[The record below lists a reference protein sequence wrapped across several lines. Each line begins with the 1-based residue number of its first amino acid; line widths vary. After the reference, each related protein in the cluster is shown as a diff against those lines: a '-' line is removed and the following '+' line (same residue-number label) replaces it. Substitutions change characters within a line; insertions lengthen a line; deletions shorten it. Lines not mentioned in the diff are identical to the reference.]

1 MGAIVISEE
10 MKRILDIGIQLT
22 SEKSYARLYEL
33 IMQAA
38 MAITGCDAGT
48 LYICRD
54 NKLHFTIMRTNSLNI
69 YKGGDGESIDMPPVE
84 LRESNVCSYSAIH
97 KKAINVA
104 DVYADDSFDWQGPK
118 KYDSITG
125 FHTQSMLVIPLV
137 NHEEEVLGVLQLIN
151 ALNAE
156 GTIIPFDPAYEY
168 IIYSLASQASISLSN
183 QMLIGELKD
192 LMSSFVDAMTT
203 AIDSRTP
210 YNANHTRMVAKYCDG
225 MAKYIHAAY
234 LRGETE
240 YDIPEEDREQLVMA
254 ARLHDVGKMIIPL
267 SVMNKAT
274 RVEAELP
281 MMRKHWDWLQS
292 ELRICFLE
300 GKIPEQK
307 FNEMSA
313 LLEEG
318 RRTVEE
324 ADKAGFLYDE
334 LFERVTLLENL
345 KFPISDGTEA
355 EFVTK
360 EQAECL
366 LVRKGT
372 LTAKEREII
381 ESHVSYT
388 NVILNDIRFG
398 SNYDKVTL
406 WAGCHHEYLDG
417 SGYPNHVRAEELNTE
432 MRLLTI
438 MDIYESL
445 TSSDRPYKKPMPPER
460 ALSVLESMVGEGKL
474 DGGLVALVKEYM
486 KENVNACVKGKGDE
500 GV

>member
-1 MGAIVISEE
+1 MGTIAISED

-33 IMQAA
+33 IMQEA

-54 NKLHFTIMRTNSLNI
+54 NKLHFTIMRTHSLNI
-69 YKGGDGESIDMPPVE
+69 YQGGDGEKIDMPPVE
-84 LRESNVCSYSAIH
+84 MRENNVCSYSAIH
-97 KKAINVA
+97 KKSINVA
-104 DVYADDSFDWQGPK
+104 DVYSDDNFDWQGPK

-151 ALNAE
+151 ALDN
-156 GTIIPFDPAYEY
+156 GGNIVPFDPAYEY

-183 QMLIGELKD
+183 QMLIGELRE

-210 YNANHTRMVAKYCDG
+210 YNANHTRMVARYCDE
-225 MAKYIHAAY
+225 MAEYIHAAHQ
-234 LRGETE
+234 RGETE
-240 YDIPEEDREQLVMA
+240 YDISEDDREQLVMA

-274 RVEAELP
+274 RVESELP
-281 MMRKHWDWLQS
+281 MMQKHWDWLKA
-292 ELRICFLE
+292 ELRICLLE
-300 GKIPEQK
+300 GRVTAEKYT
-307 FNEMSA
+307 EMVQA
-313 LLEEG
+313 LEDG
-318 RRTVEE
+318 RKVVEE
-324 ADKAGFLYDE
+324 ADTAGFLKDE
-334 LFERVTLLENL
+334 LFEKIKILTEL
-345 KFPISDGTEA
+345 KFPLSDGAEA
-355 EFVTK
+355 DFLTPV
-360 EQAECL
+360 QADCL

-372 LTAKEREII
+372 LTAREREII

-388 NVILNDIRFG
+388 SAILKDIHFG

-417 SGYPNHVRAEELNTE
+417 SGYPNHVMAEQLTTE

-445 TSSDRPYKKPMPPER
+445 TSADRPYKKPMPSER
-460 ALSVLESMVGEGKL
+460 AVTVLESMAEEGKL
-474 DGGLVALVKEYM
+474 DKGLVALVKAYM
-486 KENVNACVKGKGDE
+486 LQEKE
-500 GV
+500 

>member
-1 MGAIVISEE
+1 MGTIVISEE

-22 SEKSYARLYEL
+22 SEKSYAKLYEL
-33 IMQAA
+33 IMQEA
-38 MAITGCDAGT
+38 MAITACDAGT
-48 LYICRD
+48 LYICKD
-54 NKLHFTIMRTNSLNI
+54 NKLYFMIMRTNSMNI
-69 YKGGDGESIDMPPVE
+69 YKGGDGKPIDMPPVE
-84 LRESNVCSYSAIH
+84 MRESNVCSYSAIH
-97 KKAINVA
+97 KKSINVA

-137 NHEEEVLGVLQLIN
+137 NHEGQVLGVLQLIN
-151 ALNAE
+151 ALDRD
-156 GTIIPFDPAYEY
+156 GRIIPFDPAYEY

-183 QMLIGELKD
+183 QMLIGELQE

-210 YNANHTRMVAKYCDG
+210 YNAHHTRMVAKYCDE
-225 MAKYIHAAY
+225 MAEYIHSAH

-240 YDIPEEDREQLVMA
+240 YDISDDDREQLVMA

-281 MMRKHWDWLQS
+281 AMRKHWDWLKA

-300 GKIPEQK
+300 GKLEQEAYEEK
-307 FNEMSA
+307 LSR
-313 LLEEG
+313 LEES
-318 RRTVEE
+318 RQIAEE
-324 ADKAGFLYDE
+324 ADKTGFLVEE
-334 LFERVTLLENL
+334 LFEKVNGLVGLT
-345 KFPISDGTEA
+345 FPVSDGTEVA
-355 EFVTK
+355 FITP

-381 ESHVSYT
+381 ESHVVYT
-388 NVILNDIRFG
+388 GVILKDIHFG
-398 SNYDKVTL
+398 SNYDKVSL
-406 WAGCHHEYLDG
+406 LAERHHEFLDG
-417 SGYPNHVRAEELNTE
+417 SGYPNHIEADELNTE

-445 TSSDRPYKKPMPPER
+445 TSTDRPYKKPMSPER
-460 ALSVLESMVGEGKL
+460 AVAVLESMVLEGKL
-474 DGGLVALVKEYM
+474 DRGLVELVKKYILNREM
-486 KENVNACVKGKGDE
+486 PEPE
-500 GV
+500 

>member
-1 MGAIVISEE
+1 MGTIAISED
-10 MKRILDIGIQLT
+10 MKRILDIGIKLT

-33 IMQAA
+33 IMQEA

-54 NKLHFTIMRTNSLNI
+54 NKLHFAIMRTNSQNI
-69 YKGGDGESIDMPPVE
+69 YKGGDGELIDMPPVE
-84 LRESNVCSYSAIH
+84 MRESNVCSYSAIH
-97 KKAINVA
+97 KKTINVA
-104 DVYADDSFDWQGPK
+104 DVYKDDSFDWQGPK

-137 NHEEEVLGVLQLIN
+137 NHEEQVLGVLQLIN
-151 ALNAE
+151 ALDDT

-183 QMLIGELKD
+183 QMLIGELQE

-210 YNANHTRMVAKYCDG
+210 YNANHTRMVAKYCEE
-225 MAKYIHAAY
+225 MAEYIHAAH

-240 YDIPEEDREQLVMA
+240 YDISEADREQLVMA

-274 RVEAELP
+274 RVETELP
-281 MMRKHWDWLQS
+281 MMQKHWDWLKS
-292 ELRICFLE
+292 ELRICRLE
-300 GKIPEQK
+300 GRITEQEYQNK
-307 FNEMSA
+307 TV

-318 RRTVEE
+318 RKTAEE
-324 ADKAGFLYDE
+324 ADKAGFLFDE
-334 LFERVTLLENL
+334 LYERVKALGTL
-345 KFPISDGTEA
+345 KFPLSDGTMA
-355 EFVTK
+355 DFITP

-388 NVILNDIRFG
+388 SVILNDIHFG
-398 SNYDKVTL
+398 SNYDKVAL
-406 WAGCHHEYLDG
+406 WAGSHHEYLDG
-417 SGYPNHVRAEELNTE
+417 SGYPNHVCADALNTE

-460 ALSVLESMVGEGKL
+460 AVSVLESMVEEGKL
-474 DGGLVALVKEYM
+474 DGGLVALVKAYM
-486 KENVNACVKGKGDE
+486 LQREAEQGA
-500 GV
+500 

>member
-1 MGAIVISEE
+1 MGAITISEE

-22 SEKSYARLYEL
+22 SEKSYAKLYEL

-38 MAITGCDAGT
+38 MAITACDAGT

-54 NKLHFTIMRTNSLNI
+54 DKLHFTIMRTNSQNI
-69 YKGGDGESIDMPPVE
+69 CKGGDGEPIDLPPVE
-84 LRESNVCSYSAIH
+84 MRESNVCSYSAIY
-97 KKAINVA
+97 KKSINVA

-137 NHEEEVLGVLQLIN
+137 NHEEQVLGVLQLIN
-151 ALNAE
+151 ALDE
-156 GTIIPFDPAYEY
+156 DGKIIPFDPAYEY

-210 YNANHTRMVAKYCDG
+210 YNANHTRMVAKYCDE
-225 MAKYIHAAY
+225 MAEYIHAAH

-240 YDIPEEDREQLVMA
+240 YDITEADREQLVMA

-281 MMRKHWDWLQS
+281 MMQKHWDWLKS
-292 ELRICFLE
+292 ELRICLLE
-300 GKIPEQK
+300 GRITEQEYQEK
-307 FNEMSA
+307 A
-313 LLEEG
+313 VLLEEG
-318 RRTVEE
+318 RKTVEE
-324 ADKAGFLYDE
+324 ADKAGFLFDE
-334 LFERVTLLENL
+334 LYEKVKPLGNL
-345 KFPISDGTEA
+345 KFPLSDGTEA
-355 EFVTK
+355 DFITA

-372 LTAKEREII
+372 LTTKEREII

-388 NVILNDIRFG
+388 SVILKDIHFG
-398 SNYDKVTL
+398 SNYDKVAL
-406 WAGCHHEYLDG
+406 WAGRHHEYLDG
-417 SGYPNHVRAEELNTE
+417 SGYPNRVTKTELNTE

-445 TSSDRPYKKPMPPER
+445 TSSDRPYKKPMTVDR
-460 ALSVLESMVGEGKL
+460 ALSVLESMAGEGKL
-474 DGGLVALVKEYM
+474 DGGLVALVKEYIQ
-486 KENVNACVKGKGDE
+486 ERVNVE
-500 GV
+500 